1 MEHLNRTRKESE
13 RFNVMSS
20 RQHAE
25 DNSVGMLTFELALP
39 QRERE
44 REKLG
49 NVKEMFGGA
58 TSNFT

>member
-1 MEHLNRTRKESE
+1 
-13 RFNVMSS
+13 MSS